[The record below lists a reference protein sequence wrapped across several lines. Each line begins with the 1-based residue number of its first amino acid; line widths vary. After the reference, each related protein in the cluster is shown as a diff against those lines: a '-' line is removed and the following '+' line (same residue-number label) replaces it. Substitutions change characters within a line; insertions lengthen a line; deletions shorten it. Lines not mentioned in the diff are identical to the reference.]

1 MFLTNVDIKLGEK
14 SVCCDSM
21 KNNNT
26 YLIADSANTCKLIT
40 FQLKRKPENNEDYL
54 TSYFKLNL

>member
-1 MFLTNVDIKLGEK
+1 
-14 SVCCDSM
+14 M